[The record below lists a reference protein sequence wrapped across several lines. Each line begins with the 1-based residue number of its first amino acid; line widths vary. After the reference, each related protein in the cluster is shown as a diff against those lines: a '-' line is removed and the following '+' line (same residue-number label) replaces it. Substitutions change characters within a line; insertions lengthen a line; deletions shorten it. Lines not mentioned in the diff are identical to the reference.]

1 MMLTDT
7 LLGTIIVLLFIL
19 ILLVLKQGK
28 VEPRDVE
35 SAVSNTWV
43 RLGLDKRLGE
53 LTTYAGDIRD
63 NYRSL
68 EQMLRVPTQR
78 GALGEM
84 ALETILTDQLPPGMF
99 GIRTKV
105 FDGRVPDAYIRSTV
119 GIICIDSKFPL
130 ENYIGFMENVDPKVQ
145 DGFKRQFLRDVQGHL
160 DKIAQDY
167 VRPDM
172 GSAEFAFAY
181 IHSEGVYWFLVNEGF
196 EMLREFTKKG
206 VQVVSPLTLS
216 HKIELIKAGVHAR
229 KLSEDAQ
236 QVQAALAVLSR
247 RFIEIDDKWRVFH
260 QTHLRNLGNK
270 AVEIDSAYN
279 ELRSDFDRIGRLSD
293 E

>member
-1 MMLTDT
+1 MLTDT
-7 LLGTIIVLLFIL
+7 LLGTIIILLFIL
-19 ILLVLKQGK
+19 IVLVLKQGK

-35 SAVSNTWV
+35 SAVSNSWV
-43 RLGLDKRLGE
+43 KLGLDERLGE

-63 NYRSL
+63 NYQSL

-84 ALETILTDQLPPGMF
+84 ALETIISDQLPPDMS

-105 FDGRVPDAYIRSTV
+105 FDGKIPDAYIKSTV

-130 ENYIGFMENVDPKVQ
+130 ENYIGFMESGDQKEQ
-145 DGFKRQFLRDVQGHL
+145 DGFKRKFLRDVRGHL

-181 IHSEGVYWFLVNEGF
+181 IHSEGVYWFMVNEGF
-196 EMLREFTKKG
+196 DMLREFTKKG

-236 QVQAALAVLSR
+236 KVQTALAVLSR
-247 RFIEIDDKWRVFH
+247 RFDEIDDKWRVFH

-270 AVEIDSAYN
+270 AEEIDSAYN
-279 ELRSDFDRIGRLSD
+279 GLRNDFDRISKLSD
-293 E
+293 K

>member
-1 MMLTDT
+1 MLTDT
-7 LLGTIIVLLFIL
+7 LLGTIIILLFIL
-19 ILLVLKQGK
+19 IVLVLKQGK

-35 SAVSNTWV
+35 SAVSNSWV
-43 RLGLDKRLGE
+43 KLGLDERLGE

-63 NYRSL
+63 NYQSL

-84 ALETILTDQLPPGMF
+84 ALETIISDQLPPDMS

-105 FDGRVPDAYIRSTV
+105 FDGKIPDAYIKSTV

-130 ENYIGFMENVDPKVQ
+130 ENYIGFMESGDQKEQ
-145 DGFKRQFLRDVQGHL
+145 DGFKRKFLRDVRGHL

-181 IHSEGVYWFLVNEGF
+181 IHSEGVYWFMVNEGF
-196 EMLREFTKKG
+196 DMLREFTKKG

-236 QVQAALAVLSR
+236 KVQTALTVLSR
-247 RFIEIDDKWRVFH
+247 RFDEIDDKWRVFH

-270 AVEIDSAYN
+270 AEEIDSAYN
-279 ELRSDFDRIGRLSD
+279 GLRNDFDRISKLSD
-293 E
+293 K

>member
-1 MMLTDT
+1 MLTDI
-7 LLGTIIVLLFIL
+7 LLGTIIVLLIIL
-19 ILLVLKQGK
+19 IFLVLRQGK

-35 SAVSNTWV
+35 SAVSNSWIK
-43 RLGLDKRLGE
+43 LGLDERFGE

-84 ALETILTDQLPPGMF
+84 ALETILSDQLPPDMF
-99 GIRTKV
+99 GIRKKV
-105 FDGRVPDAYIRSTV
+105 FGGKIPDAYIKSTV

-130 ENYIGFMENVDPKVQ
+130 ENYIRFMESDDLNVQ
-145 DGFKRQFLRDVQGHL
+145 DGFKRQFLRDVKGHL

-196 EMLREFTKKG
+196 EMLREYTKQG
-206 VQVVSPLTLS
+206 VQVLSPLTLS

-229 KLSEDAQ
+229 KLSEDALK
-236 QVQAALAVLSR
+236 VQAELAALSR
-247 RFIEIDDKWRVFH
+247 GFNEVDEKWRVFH

-270 AVEIDSAYN
+270 AEEIDSAYKR
-279 ELRSDFDRIGRLSD
+279 LREDFDRMGRLS
-293 E
+293 EE

>member
-1 MMLTDT
+1 MLIDF
-7 LLGTIIVLLFIL
+7 LLGIIIVLLFIL
-19 ILLVLKQGK
+19 ILLVLRQGK

-35 SAVSNTWV
+35 SAVSNSWV
-43 RLGLDKRLGE
+43 KLGLDERLGE

-84 ALETILTDQLPPGMF
+84 ALETIISDQLPPDMF

-105 FDGRVPDAYIRSTV
+105 FDGKIPDAYIKSTV

-130 ENYIGFMENVDPKVQ
+130 ENYIGFMESGDPKEQ
-145 DGFKRQFLRDVQGHL
+145 EGFKRQFLRDVQGHL

-196 EMLREFTKKG
+196 DMLREFTKKG

-229 KLSEDAQ
+229 KLSEDAR

-247 RFIEIDDKWRVFH
+247 RFGEIDDKWRVFH

-270 AVEIDSAYN
+270 AEEIDSAYDS
-279 ELRSDFDRIGRLSD
+279 LRNDFDRIGRLSD

>member
-1 MMLTDT
+1 MLTEI

-35 SAVSNTWV
+35 SAVSNSWI
-43 RLGLDKRLGE
+43 RLGLDKQLGE

-99 GIRTKV
+99 GIRAKV

-130 ENYIGFMENVDPKVQ
+130 DNYIGFMESGYPGEQ
-145 DGFKRQFLRDVQGHL
+145 EGFKRQFLRDVQGHL
-160 DKIAQDY
+160 DKIARDY

-172 GSAEFAFAY
+172 NSAEFAFAY

-196 EMLREFTKKG
+196 DMLREFTKKG

-229 KLSEDAQ
+229 KLSEDALR
-236 QVQAALAVLSR
+236 VQAALAVLSR
-247 RFIEIDDKWRVFH
+247 RFGEIDEKWRVFH

-270 AVEIDSAYN
+270 AEEIDSAYN
-279 ELRSDFDRIGRLSD
+279 GLRSDFNRIGRLSD

>member
-1 MMLTDT
+1 MLTDI
-7 LLGTIIVLLFIL
+7 LLGTIIVLLIIL
-19 ILLVLKQGK
+19 IFLVLRQGK

-35 SAVSNTWV
+35 SAVSNSWIK
-43 RLGLDKRLGE
+43 LGLDERLGE

-84 ALETILTDQLPPGMF
+84 ALETILSDQLPPDMF
-99 GIRTKV
+99 GIRKKV
-105 FDGRVPDAYIRSTV
+105 LDGTIPDAYIRSTV

-130 ENYIGFMENVDPKVQ
+130 ENYIRFMESSEPKEQ
-145 DGFKRQFLRDVQGHL
+145 EGFKRQFLRDVQGHL

-167 VRPDM
+167 VRPDK
-172 GSAEFAFAY
+172 GSADFAFAY

-196 EMLREFTKKG
+196 EMLREYTKQG
-206 VQVVSPLTLS
+206 VQVLSPLTLS

-229 KLSEDAQ
+229 KLSEDALK
-236 QVQAALAVLSR
+236 VQAELVALSR
-247 RFIEIDDKWRVFH
+247 GFNEVDVKWRVFH

-270 AVEIDSAYN
+270 AEEIDSAYKGLKN
-279 ELRSDFDRIGRLSD
+279 DFDRIGMFS
-293 E
+293 EE